1 MKYVSNGSEYD
12 SASLENTNDLSSEK
26 KSASHKNYYENVY
39 DKDKV
44 KEDTIKFFKKINDF

>member
-1 MKYVSNGSEYD
+1 MKYVSNGSQYD

-44 KEDTIKFFKKINDF
+44 KEDAIKFFKKINDF